1 MTLDISLD
9 EFREKENKMFG
20 FKTKEESAILADHNN
35 TVRDIKEMMA
45 LIDQMSTTIAT
56 QAQMIGTR
64 DQLLDEA
71 YLKLESAETELIIRR
86 KNDEFRQKLTVAK

>member
-1 MTLDISLD
+1 
-9 EFREKENKMFG
+9 MFG

-35 TVRDIKEMMA
+35 TVRDIKELMA
-45 LIDQMSTTIAT
+45 LIDQMSTKIAT

-64 DQLLDEA
+64 DQLLAEA